1 MPTLYKYMDEER
13 REIIRQRNSQYYH
26 NNKEQINQRKKHYKF
41 MDEEEREMIR
51 QKNLKYYYD
60 NKFEIKLRQQ
70 IYFREYYKKN
80 RQKIINTRNGC
91 KTIEP
96 LLIPNEDEEM
106 FKIIVSDISIDFN

>member
-1 MPTLYKYMDEER
+1 MDEEQ
-13 REIIRQRNSQYYH
+13 REIIRQRNSKYYH
-26 NNKEQINQRKKHYKF
+26 NHKEKINETKKNIINLW
-41 MDEEEREMIR
+41 MIR

-96 LLIPNEDEEM
+96 LLIPNEDDEM
-106 FKIIVSDISIDFN
+106 FKIIISDISIDFN

>member
-1 MPTLYKYMDEER
+1 
-13 REIIRQRNSQYYH
+13 
-26 NNKEQINQRKKHYKF
+26 

-51 QKNLKYYYD
+51 QKNLKYYYN

-80 RQKIINTRNGC
+80 RQKIINAHNGC

-96 LLIPNEDEEM
+96 LSNIEDEEM
-106 FKIIVSDISIDFN
+106 FKIIISDISIDFT